1 MSKSAKRSS
10 AQKEAAQKRAQTW
23 KPGQS
28 GNPRGRPPLGMSWRE
43 IFDKAG
49 KLTKRELMELYPV
62 YGKRL
67 VGLPDDVPLRDAV
80 ALSAMV
86 TLACEPSPGLL
97 ATIIER
103 VDGKVIQPIAFES
116 MTDEQK
122 REYVRDLLAAGG
134 YILSGPEETG
144 VSSNATEEG
153 GAVDAALTDAA
164 PATGEVH

>member
-1 MSKSAKRSS
+1 MPDEQERTNTAPNRGG
-10 AQKEAAQKRAQTW
+10 
-23 KPGQS
+23 KPFKKGD
-28 GNPRGRPPLGMSWRE
+28 PRINRKGRPRS
-43 IFDKAG
+43 FDA
-49 KLTKRELMELYPV
+49 LRELAQQIAHETATDGSGKNIVIAGHTATVAEMILRTWAKSNNAQLARGFIEIA
-62 YGKRL
+62 YGK
-67 VGLPDDVPLRDAV
+67 VPDD
-80 ALSAMV
+80 
-86 TLACEPSPGLL
+86 
-97 ATIIER
+97 IR
-103 VDGKVIQPIAFES
+103 VKFES